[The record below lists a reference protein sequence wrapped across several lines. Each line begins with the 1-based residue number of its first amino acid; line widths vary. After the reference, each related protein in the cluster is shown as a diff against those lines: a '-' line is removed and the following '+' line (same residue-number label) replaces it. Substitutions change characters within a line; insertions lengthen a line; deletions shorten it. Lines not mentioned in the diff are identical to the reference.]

1 MTSTTTPARPT
12 STGPVA
18 APRRSPDPAWARP
31 ALLALLVATG
41 VLYLWDLG
49 ASGWANSFYSA
60 AAQAGSE
67 SWKAFFF
74 GSSDAGNSI
83 TVDKPPASLWVM
95 AASVRIFGLSTWSIL
110 VPQALMGVA
119 TTGVVYATVRRR
131 FSAYA
136 GLLAAAVMALTP
148 VATLMFRFN
157 NPDALLTLVMA
168 IAAYAVLRATEAARL
183 RWLVFAGA
191 LIGAGFLTKQLQVLL
206 VLPGFALVYLI
217 AAPTG
222 LWRRVRHLLIG
233 GAAMVAAA
241 GWWVAI
247 VQLTPAQYRPYIGG
261 SQNNSILELTL
272 GYNGFGRLTGDEVG
286 SVTGGRFGAAAGGG
300 ATSMWGATGITR
312 LFTGEVG
319 GQIAWL
325 IPAALILLLAGLW
338 LTRHAPR
345 TNLTRASLLL
355 WGGWLVVTAAV
366 FSFMR
371 GIFHPYYTV
380 ALAPAVAGL
389 VGTGVAIAWQR
400 RREPVA
406 VVALSGATAIT
417 AVWSYVLLARS
428 PDWYPWL
435 RYAVLLGGLAAAAG
449 LVLIGRLPRNA
460 RLVVAGTAIAAAL
473 AGPLAYSLN
482 TAATPH
488 TGAIV
493 SAGPAVANAFGPGG
507 RAFGRFGGPGFQAGP
522 QGGFGGQQP
531 GFQAAPQPGFQGG
544 PQGGFQAGPQGG
556 FQGFRGG
563 QGQGRGGAGGLL
575 FGSRPSAA
583 LVSLLEQNASD
594 YTWAAATVGS
604 NNAAGY
610 QLASQKPVMAIGG
623 FNGSD
628 PSPTLAQFQQYV
640 STGRIHYFVSGSGVG
655 GANGG
660 SSDAQEI
667 SAWVEQNFTAQ
678 TVDGV
683 TVYDLSGGATTIVG

>member
-1 MTSTTTPARPT
+1 MTTTTTPARPDT
-12 STGPVA
+12 TGPVP
-18 APRRSPDPAWARP
+18 APPRSPDPAWVRP

-95 AASVRIFGLSTWSIL
+95 AASVRIFGLSSWSIL

-131 FSAYA
+131 FTAYA

-183 RWLVFAGA
+183 RWLVLAGA

-217 AAPTG
+217 AAPVRLT
-222 LWRRVRHLLIG
+222 RRIRDLLIG
-233 GAAMVAAA
+233 GAAMVATA

-261 SQNNSILELTL
+261 SQNNSILQLTL

-286 SVTGGRFGAAAGGG
+286 SVTGGRFGAAGGG
-300 ATSMWGATGITR
+300 GGPTSMWGATGIAR
-312 LFTGEVG
+312 MFAGDVG
-319 GQIAWL
+319 GQISWL

-338 LTRHAPR
+338 LTRRAPR
-345 TNLTRASLLL
+345 TDLTRASLLL
-355 WGGWLVVTAAV
+355 WGGWLVVTAAT
-366 FSFMR
+366 FSLMR

-389 VGTGVAIAWQR
+389 VGTGVAVAWRR

-406 VVALSGATAIT
+406 MVALCGATAIT
-417 AVWSYVLLARS
+417 AVWSYLLLARS
-428 PDWYPWL
+428 PDWHPWL
-435 RYAVLLGGLAAAAG
+435 RYAVLLAGLAAAAG
-449 LVLIGRLPRNA
+449 LLLVGRLPRTA
-460 RLVVAGTAIAAAL
+460 RLAVAGTAIVAAL

-507 RAFGRFGGPGFQAGP
+507 RAFGRPPGGFNGLNRFGGNGGNFPGGQPGFQAGP
-522 QGGFGGQQP
+522 QGGFG
-531 GFQAAPQPGFQGG
+531 FRGG
-544 PQGGFQAGPQGG
+544 PQGGG
-556 FQGFRGG
+556 FTGG
-563 QGQGRGGAGGLL
+563 QQGRGGAGGLL
-575 FGSRPSAA
+575 FGSRPSAQ
-583 LVSLLEQNASD
+583 LVSMLEQDAAS

-628 PSPTLAQFQQYV
+628 PSPTLAQFEQYV
-640 STGRIHYFVSGSGVG
+640 STGRIHYFISGSRIGA
-655 GANGG
+655 ANGG
-660 SSDAQEI
+660 SSNGQQI
-667 SAWVEQNFTAQ
+667 TAWVEQNFTAQ

-683 TVYDLSGGATTIVG
+683 TVYDLSQGVASITS

>member
-1 MTSTTTPARPT
+1 
-12 STGPVA
+12 V
-18 APRRSPDPAWARP
+18 RP

-95 AASVRIFGLSTWSIL
+95 AASVRIFGLSSWSIL

-157 NPDALLTLVMA
+157 NPDALLTLVMT

-183 RWLVFAGA
+183 RWLVLAGA

-217 AAPTG
+217 AAPVRLT
-222 LWRRVRHLLIG
+222 RRIRDLLIG
-233 GAAMVAAA
+233 GAAMVATA

-261 SQNNSILELTL
+261 SQNNSILQLTL

-286 SVTGGRFGAAAGGG
+286 SVTGGRFGAAGGG
-300 ATSMWGATGITR
+300 GGPTSMWGATGLAR
-312 LFTGEVG
+312 MFAGDVG
-319 GQIAWL
+319 GQISWL

-338 LTRHAPR
+338 LTRRAPR
-345 TNLTRASLLL
+345 TDLTRASLLL
-355 WGGWLVVTAAV
+355 WGGWLVVTAAT
-366 FSFMR
+366 FSLMR

-389 VGTGVAIAWQR
+389 VGTGVAVAWRR

-406 VVALSGATAIT
+406 MVALCGATAIT
-417 AVWSYVLLARS
+417 AVWSYLLLARS
-428 PDWYPWL
+428 PDWHPWL
-435 RYAVLLGGLAAAAG
+435 RYAVLLAGLAAAAG
-449 LVLIGRLPRNA
+449 LLLVGRLPRTA
-460 RLVVAGTAIAAAL
+460 RLAVAGTAIVAAL

-507 RAFGRFGGPGFQAGP
+507 RAFGRPPGGFNGFNRFGGNGGNFPGGRPGFQA
-522 QGGFGGQQP
+522 
-531 GFQAAPQPGFQGG
+531 G

-556 FQGFRGG
+556 GFTGG
-563 QGQGRGGAGGLL
+563 QPQQGRGGAGGLL
-575 FGSRPSAA
+575 FGSRPSAQ
-583 LVSLLEQNASD
+583 LVSMLEQDAAN

-628 PSPTLAQFQQYV
+628 PSPTLAQFEQYV
-640 STGRIHYFVSGSGVG
+640 STGRIHYFISGSRIGA
-655 GANGG
+655 ANGG
-660 SSDAQEI
+660 SSNGQQI
-667 SAWVEQNFTAQ
+667 TAWVEQNFTAQ

-683 TVYDLSGGATTIVG
+683 TVYDVSQGVASITS